1 MPKRASFSC
10 RRDPA
15 VSMIDLPRQTGHI
28 GTLRTLNPH
37 HPWRPQSATTKG
49 LTMDTTTA
57 AKGPRITTVWGWGG

>member
-1 MPKRASFSC
+1 
-10 RRDPA
+10 
-15 VSMIDLPRQTGHI
+15 MIDLPRQTGHI